1 MYTSSLYNVFKNIA
15 STIGWFDLKAFV
27 KRELQYHRWNKEDN
41 RKRREIASAIE
52 LLPMDALSRKND
64 ASDVIVS
71 LTSFGKRVDSFVP
84 YTLYT
89 LFQQTR
95 LPNRIVL
102 YLDKHWNDE
111 NIPKLLKRLKKSGL
125 EIYYVDDIRS
135 YKKLIPALKM
145 FPHNIIITVDDDV
158 YYDVHLVEK
167 LLEAYKADGRK
178 SIVCN
183 NGVAVGKKDGRFL
196 PYSQWKHDVEGNP
209 EYSGVG
215 EMGILYPGDCF
226 DDEILKEEIFMKYL
240 PTADDIWFWLQA
252 YRCKRSVIL
261 NRGYKEKY
269 PIRAISR
276 TDIYREKG
284 STSLYFQNVIHKK
297 NDEQF
302 AAILA
307 YYGM

>member
-1 MYTSSLYNVFKNIA
+1 MCINFVYGVLKSIA

-27 KRELQYHRWNKEDN
+27 KRELQYYRWNKEDN

-52 LLPMDALSRKND
+52 LLPLDALCRKND
-64 ASDVIVS
+64 ASDVILS
-71 LTSFGKRVDSFVP
+71 LTSFGKRVDDFVP

-89 LFQQTR
+89 LFRQTR

-125 EIYYVDDIRS
+125 EIHYVDDIRS

-158 YYDVHLVEK
+158 YYDAHLVEK
-167 LLEAYKADGRK
+167 LLEAYEADGRK
-178 SIVCN
+178 PIVCN
-183 NGVAVGKKDGRFL
+183 NGVVVKKKNGRFL
-196 PYSQWKHDVEGNP
+196 PYSQWGHSAEENL

-252 YRCKRSVIL
+252 YRCKRPVIL
-261 NRGYKEKY
+261 NLGYKEKC

-284 STSLYFQNVIHKK
+284 STSLYFQNVIHKQ